1 VRWVGLTFVVVW
13 LAAREAKGVDGPS
26 AERSLQIWYRST
38 TGCPDGAMFV
48 HRLTELGREAHLASV
63 GDRVDFVVT
72 VAHAAEQSSGRLE
85 RQTELGTMAIR
96 EISAGRCDEVVE
108 GLALS
113 LDLALDPIEKR
124 SIAVP
129 EHEVRE
135 VWSSSFGA
143 GPTLTTA
150 IAPDPMFGVSLNAEL
165 SHVGGASLLLV
176 ARGARRQSGVSP
188 DLDITLALLEA
199 RAVGCPLGWRGGAW
213 MLQPCLGASL
223 GWLGAESPA
232 PEGHSD
238 DALWTS
244 GTAFA
249 RVSWRAAD
257 ALGVYLDAGAVFPF
271 VRYELGAETG
281 APVFRTGAV
290 GLDAALG
297 IAWWP
302 P

>member
-1 VRWVGLTFVVVW
+1 VRWAGLTF
-13 LAAREAKGVDGPS
+13 LAVLLAVREAKGVDGPPP
-26 AERSLQIWYRST
+26 ERSLQIWYRSSA
-38 TGCPDGAMFV
+38 GCPDGARFV
-48 HRLTELGREAHLASV
+48 QRLTELGREVRLASV

-72 VAHAAEQSSGRLE
+72 VADAAEQSSGRLE

-113 LDLALDPIEKR
+113 LDLALDPTEKR
-124 SIAVP
+124 SIAAP
-129 EHEVRE
+129 EHDRGD

-150 IAPDPMFGVSLNAEL
+150 IARDLMFGVSLNAEL
-165 SHVGGASLLLV
+165 AHAEGASLLLA
-176 ARGARRQSGVSP
+176 ARGARRESGVSP
-188 DLDITLALLEA
+188 DLEITLALLEA
-199 RAVGCPLGWRGGAW
+199 RAAGCPLGWRGGAW

-223 GWLGAESPA
+223 GWLGAESPP
-232 PEGHSD
+232 PEGQSD

-244 GTAFA
+244 GVAFG
-249 RVSWRAAD
+249 RVSWRPAD
-257 ALGVYLDAGAVFPF
+257 AVGVYLDAGAVFPF

-281 APVFRTGAV
+281 AAVFRTGAV

-302 P
+302 